1 MRIPAVILAGAL
13 CLAGCGGMPS
23 FPDPDPGRGQIV
35 VDLRGEPREGVGGP
49 ATEEVVGD
57 YTISRRSVE
66 EGKAFERVDYDEIED
81 VVVICDDISQSP
93 QDRPLMADL
102 EVTDDGFSAA
112 QLLLAENPPLPNM
125 LSMRNG
131 RESEVTLFAFSDT
144 DEYFEVTLQPGEDR
158 VLNFLAAGRYEI
170 MCEQDEDLECTLYV
184 VDVPFAWIGS
194 SAEYPFIDWLDP
206 GEYTLRIYPPRLP
219 EVVKTV
225 TVKPDERTVVTVE
238 LTVNDLPKA
247 E

>member
-1 MRIPAVILAGAL
+1 MRISAVILAGAL

-66 EGKAFERVDYDEIED
+66 QGQAFERVDYDEIED
-81 VVVICDDISQSP
+81 VVVISRDVPAAVADIPSLA
-93 QDRPLMADL
+93 RL
-102 EVTDDGFSAA
+102 EVTDDGFGAA
-112 QLLLAENPPLPNM
+112 QLLLAENPPLPNK
-125 LSMRNG
+125 LTVHNG

-144 DEYFEVTLQPGEDR
+144 DEYFEVTVKPGETGE
-158 VLNFLAAGRYEI
+158 VKQLAAGRYEI

-194 SAEYPFIDWLDP
+194 SDEYPFIDGLNP
-206 GEYTLRIYPPRLP
+206 GEYTLEVHPPRLP
-219 EVVKTV
+219 TV
-225 TVKPDERTVVTVE
+225 MRDVRVTADERTIETIE